1 MMGNNTSY
9 ATQQENIKEGNLYFP
24 KYISFSPCSVDT
36 IQKFELIGKI
46 LLYIT
51 SQGYLTPYLK
61 NVYVN
66 NFFLVS
72 VIEAK

>member
-51 SQGYLTPYLK
+51 SQG
-61 NVYVN
+61 
-66 NFFLVS
+66 
-72 VIEAK
+72 